1 MLPPSSVTRNPSK
14 QKRSASCA
22 ELWIIGRS
30 DTTTLRASR
39 YRLFGKRGAGGKGR
53 SQRPEDSRLPRL
65 RRTEE
70 GGVIGYQSKGK
81 IIKLEGE
88 EQSLACLLAKA
99 FGLGNLGR
107 VRW

>member
-1 MLPPSSVTRNPSK
+1 MTQR
-14 QKRSASCA
+14 RCA
-22 ELWIIGRS
+22 L
-30 DTTTLRASR
+30 A
-39 YRLFGKRGAGGKGR
+39 
-53 SQRPEDSRLPRL
+53 
-65 RRTEE
+65 
-70 GGVIGYQSKGK
+70 VIGYLESGEPEGRSEVRDQKTAAYLGSGVPRRAELSVTGYQLKGK

>member
-1 MLPPSSVTRNPSK
+1 MFS
-14 QKRSASCA
+14 
-22 ELWIIGRS
+22 
-30 DTTTLRASR
+30 
-39 YRLFGKRGAGGKGR
+39 
-53 SQRPEDSRLPRL
+53 
-65 RRTEE
+65 
-70 GGVIGYQSKGK
+70 VIGYTGSMELGARGKEEGQKSEVRDQKTAAYLGSGVPRRAELSITGYQLKGK

>member
-1 MLPPSSVTRNPSK
+1 MNEEFLLLLVLMLVIELEVRHGESVLLGDRCCELSVT
-14 QKRSASCA
+14 
-22 ELWIIGRS
+22 
-30 DTTTLRASR
+30 
-39 YRLFGKRGAGGKGR
+39 
-53 SQRPEDSRLPRL
+53 
-65 RRTEE
+65 
-70 GGVIGYQSKGK
+70 GYQLKGK